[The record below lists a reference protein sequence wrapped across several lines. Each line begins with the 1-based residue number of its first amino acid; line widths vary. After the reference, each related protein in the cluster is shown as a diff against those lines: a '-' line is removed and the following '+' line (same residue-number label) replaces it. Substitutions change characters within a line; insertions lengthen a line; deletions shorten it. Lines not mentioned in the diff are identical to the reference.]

1 MRAGVITV
9 HMWRT
14 ICKSWFLLAL
24 VLVLTSGG
32 LFGHYGPPAVV
43 ATFLRSVQPAV
54 TTAIVLFL
62 MAFSLD
68 ASKRTTALLR
78 PTASI
83 FGCVLNLGLMPL
95 LAWPLAAAQSL
106 RDFEVGLIVT
116 AATPCTLATASVF
129 TRRAGGNDA
138 VSLVTTLITNLA
150 CVVITPLW
158 LQAYFGRSGNFDSW
172 DMIQRLLLT
181 VFLPVVVG
189 QLAQWPAAAD
199 RFVRVNRGRIGLLAQ
214 LMVLLLVCVAATDAG
229 RALSVQ
235 AVWPS
240 LSAAVVLLLS
250 CSGLHALGLAVGWWG
265 SRGLRLDRGD
275 MIAVAIAGSQKTLP
289 VGLMLVASP
298 ELAGPAAP
306 FVTFPLVV
314 YHAVQ
319 LILDGMLAEHWG
331 QPAATRVDGP

>member
-1 MRAGVITV
+1 
-9 HMWRT
+9 MWRLL
-14 ICKSWFLLAL
+14 CNSWFLWTL
-24 VLVLTSGG
+24 VLVLAVGG
-32 LFGHYGPPAVV
+32 VFGHYGPS
-43 ATFLRSVQPAV
+43 FLVDGYLRLVQPSV

-68 ASKRTTALLR
+68 ASKRTAALLQ
-78 PTASI
+78 PTASV
-83 FGCVLNLGLMPL
+83 FGCVLNLGVLPL

-158 LQAYFGRSGNFDSW
+158 LLAYFDRTGNFDSW
-172 DMIQRLLLT
+172 GMIQRLLLT
-181 VFLPVVVG
+181 VFLPVILG
-189 QLAQWPAAAD
+189 QLAQLPAAAD
-199 RFVRVNRGRIGLLAQ
+199 RFVKVHRSRIGLVAQ
-214 LMVLLLVCVAATDAG
+214 LFVLLLVSVAATDAG

-235 AVWPS
+235 PVWPS

-250 CSGLHALGLAVGWWG
+250 CSGLHGAALALGWWG
-265 SRGLRLDRGD
+265 SRGLRLDRSD
-275 MIAVAIAGSQKTLP
+275 TIAVAIAGSQKTLP

-298 ELAGPAAP
+298 ELTGPAAP

-319 LILDGMLAEHWG
+319 LILDGILAERWG
-331 QPAATRVDGP
+331 QPVAPRHDEP